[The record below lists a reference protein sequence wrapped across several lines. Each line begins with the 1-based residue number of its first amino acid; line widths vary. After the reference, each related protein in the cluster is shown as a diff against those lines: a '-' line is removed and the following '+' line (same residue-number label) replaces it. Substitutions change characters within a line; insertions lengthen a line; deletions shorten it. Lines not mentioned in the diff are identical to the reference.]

1 MRVADWAHCEDT
13 ECDDAAAWGLFAVT
27 AAATAAQLSK
37 EDEDLFD
44 DEDDEDEDEEELE
57 DEDEDDDED
66 EGVEE
71 LEKKVKFAA
80 VS

>member
-1 MRVADWAHCEDT
+1 M
-13 ECDDAAAWGLFAVT
+13 T

-44 DEDDEDEDEEELE
+44 D

-66 EGVEE
+66 DEDLEE
-71 LEKKVKFAA
+71 LERGIQSTV
-80 VS
+80 VC